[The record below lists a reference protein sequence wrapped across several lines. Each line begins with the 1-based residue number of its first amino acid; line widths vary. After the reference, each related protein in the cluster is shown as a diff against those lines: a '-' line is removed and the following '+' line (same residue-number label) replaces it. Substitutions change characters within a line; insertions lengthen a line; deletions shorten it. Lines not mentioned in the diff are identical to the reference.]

1 MTGQTHQINPSILT
15 MRAELIKR
23 KRKKDY
29 YGKLTSIGMGIGLIP
44 LLPIF
49 FTRDMDIGGLLQ
61 SLTNPLI
68 VAGLALFI
76 GSIASYNIYYVKAKT
91 KYDALREEVMSK
103 IWIDFCTCLPWS
115 PCNHK
120 EEFMAELKQNYNIN
134 LYWK

>member
-1 MTGQTHQINPSILT
+1 MTNQNHQINPSILA

-23 KRKKDY
+23 KKKKDS
-29 YGKLTSIGMGIGLIP
+29 YGKLTSIGMCLGLIP
-44 LLPIF
+44 LLQIF
-49 FTRDMDIGGLLQ
+49 FTKDLDIGGLLG

-76 GSIASYNIYYVKAKT
+76 FSIAAYNVYYVKAKT

-120 EEFMAELKQNYNIN
+120 EEFMAELKRNYNIN